1 MSGQPNQVPKSGSQ
15 DFGHKEPGK
24 MFAGLEQY
32 KRNDGPAAEA
42 RRESL
47 KDMSA
52 KPAGGMISNLFNRYD
67 DVFCMLWRGDLY

>member
-32 KRNDGPAAEA
+32 KRNDGPASEA

-52 KPAGGMISNLFNRYD
+52 KPAGGMISNLFNST
-67 DVFCMLWRGDLY
+67 FKGDNNKS

>member
-1 MSGQPNQVPKSGSQ
+1 MSGKPNTVNKSGSS

-32 KRNDGPAAEA
+32 KRNDGEASQA

-52 KPAGGMISNLFNRYD
+52 KPPGGMISNLFNR
-67 DVFCMLWRGDLY
+67 